1 MDSHISKG
9 NKKRTKQVTEK
20 NLYIFEKHLQ
30 SSFSP
35 LGFENNITQV
45 AAVIRDALPKPF
57 SKVFH
62 HYVGHLW
69 GNGGNF
75 LTNSVLKCFEGL
87 RPMFINLGLEVSPQE
102 KIAGGQIGRA
112 RGPPD
117 IAS

>member
-1 MDSHISKG
+1 M
-9 NKKRTKQVTEK
+9 
-20 NLYIFEKHLQ
+20 LYIFEKYLQ

-35 LGFENNITQV
+35 LGSENNITQL
-45 AAVIRDALPKPF
+45 AAVIRYALPKPF

-75 LTNSVLKCFEGL
+75 LTNSFLKCLEGF
-87 RPMFINLGLEVSPQE
+87 RPMFINLGLEVSLQE
-102 KIAGGQIGRA
+102 KIAGGQIGLA
-112 RGPPD
+112 RGSPD